1 LVDAPEDITE
11 REAMCRDSTIG
22 GRLLRAGIVGL
33 CVLLGGCGSSATT
46 GAKSNAH
53 ASPAVADFHYSVL
66 ERPGANGISVIAPT
80 QVPAAK
86 LTPAHPI
93 WVTLPASHTGGAA
106 RPIISSARELV
117 HEGPLRVWLSENMGG
132 GICMLGF
139 NPRRARDP
147 KHDHSLLVSCGSERT
162 SGEGG
167 LIEEAWAHGSQLVV
181 GAVPDGVRVVVLHLA
196 NGEHREVAVAGN
208 AYHVVVPAH
217 VAEVTFSGET

>member
-1 LVDAPEDITE
+1 
-11 REAMCRDSTIG
+11 MCRDSTIG
-22 GRLLRAGIVGL
+22 GCLLLAGIVSL
-33 CVLLGGCGSSATT
+33 CVLLGGCGSSATP

-53 ASPAVADFHYSVL
+53 ASPPAADFHYSVL
-66 ERPGANGISVIAPT
+66 ERPGSSGIAVIVPT

-93 WVTLPASHTGGAA
+93 WVIIPASHTGGAA

-132 GICMLGF
+132 GICMLSF
-139 NPRRARDP
+139 NPRHAPDP
-147 KHDHSLLVSCGSERT
+147 KHDHSLLVFCGSKRT
-162 SGEGG
+162 RGEGG
-167 LIEEAWAHGSQLVV
+167 LIEEAWAHGSQFVV

-196 NGEHREVAVAGN
+196 NGQHREVSVAGN
-208 AYHVVVPAH
+208 AYRVVVPAH